1 RGGRSSDKKGDD
13 AQAPAGPQKKS
24 WAGAAGINAL
34 QQSRMRS
41 GSHPQ
46 IRHLAMEGHVGPVTK
61 ATMEEIRRDASS
73 STSNLKINSLN
84 FLPTSSSSRPA
95 PERASLDS
103 SIGEIDRRHAIDPH
117 APDGR
122 SARAPLSWTAEG
134 ASSNAAPPDVH
145 REAEF
150 PPRTTSAV
158 LMSPAPPHIDT
169 TSPEVQRSRSP
180 LHSATAAVD
189 SSRAHS
195 PATAPVLATAPP
207 VASPQHP
214 SPLTQSFPSLAG
226 VESHKRVISEKI
238 KSLATRFSNSN
249 LRETF
254 EHLPAAIKRRPSNTP
269 SVSERVSQFDNQ
281 EVLTNDPRSFALFGR
296 FGMAS
301 GNAGPTFSPASGP
314 GPALGHGSVS
324 GSSKH
329 SRSSSIAGSA
339 ALNGLSSSHA
349 ERNAS
354 PMMAHTALSSEPAA
368 PYSRRPQSM
377 VYTGNPVLGSDS
389 TSAFGSMRSKSSR
402 GSSGGVTEAAKHNTT
417 SFVNDF
423 ELEDS
428 EEEESVSEYR
438 PSLQGKI
445 RLDHQA
451 TIAAGVHL
459 NFSRSPSEADTSSQH
474 TTTGSAGY
482 RDMYDGVLPRRR
494 GSLHSTFNIDE
505 GSQPPASNR
514 TSSSSAAMAAATAS
528 LAELQRSIS
537 ASGHKSEGVSRARSL
552 RQTLQQ
558 GQQQQQQQQQQQ
570 EPEDEEEE
578 QPQPQP
584 QPQLTA
590 TRSFRSKRDISDDPP
605 AKEGNADSNGN
616 STNPRSN
623 NAEYSNSSDNSNN
636 SPSDADTLFSRLA
649 AALKL
654 SSKPLDAVFSTAS
667 SGNVDSAASLV
678 QNMLGSA
685 DSSRALS
692 PAEHERCAFEA
703 AALKQRLQAARSRL
717 TSELRTR
724 DTAKAAA
731 DANGKGSSNGVGIFN
746 KSKHASNAQLN
757 EDLEY
762 ATSRVQQTEA
772 DIAEQDAKLRVVE
785 AALQAHQAAVLS
797 AAVRTLVAEA
807 MHSRDEAQLQRQYV
821 QTTID
826 QAAREKLRIQQ
837 ESSEAEQRLEA
848 QVRAL
853 QSENQGVASES
864 QVARHS
870 ASLSIERLTGELT
883 VLREQKLAA
892 EQRAAAMEAR
902 VDDALLS
909 AQEAQQ
915 TADSATTR
923 LEEVRAEAE
932 ASRQCIDAL
941 TEGLRSLAAP
951 LRVIG
956 SVHDSTEKLRTLA
969 VEDAVSASTPPATP
983 TLALKSGPVQPVLT
997 IDSLDS
1003 PSLEMRSAEQVTAAM
1018 GLLSATVSGC
1028 ASLCTE
1034 AMRIG
1039 DAHGRLQRD
1048 LATERRLRE
1057 AQGLAIGNQ
1066 REKISR
1072 MDQEIKDSAE
1082 LLAKQ
1087 NRESEQRWGDERQR
1101 LLDNIERLT
1110 QDVNTLR
1117 SEPVAVVGSIEPV
1130 TPPPQLS
1137 SAEEAE
1143 LRGRIAHLETQLQQQ
1158 AKREAVLSAQVSG
1171 SGLESKE
1178 TALGDYMRKLRDA
1191 SALLTSAAA
1200 TAVEGNMEDSNSR
1213 ALSAPPNAPRRLSR
1227 RRSLSA
1233 LGDMRAA
1240 TLDPAQTAAKDAC
1253 VPATADAQTMTETIV
1268 NAAVSAVSADDG
1280 VNQMLLAYSEKL
1292 MSKEDSLRNREDELE
1307 AIRALAVELEATLQ
1321 GLLPASKPSY
1331 GSLGRTSLNTSP
1343 PMASTMRSYA
1353 SLAQQHSL
1361 PKPSSTNGSIRNR
1374 SASFFQG
1381 LRTNYLGLG
1390 DSPEVSAMPPAALLA
1405 IHTDAQSLA
1414 SASRSLSASVDGSPK
1429 IPERPKAIHS
1439 APTKLTAADGVPQL
1453 IRGLIPLAQMAA
1465 AEVSRLKHLIYDLEA
1480 QARETR
1486 MELFDTQEK
1495 LSNLRAY
1502 CSQRAKQEEA
1512 VQEDITHVL
1521 AQISRLR
1528 IRVVELEA
1536 DKARYEAE
1544 ADQLRAKCR
1553 EMGDRTAEHVLDL
1566 IVNRVG
1572 ESPWAQEKRTST
1584 DTAVA
1589 AASAEGQSAEAG
1601 NKVPARFANAS
1612 RISVSHPEAGDIRAE
1627 FNELLHQVI
1636 SRRDEDIER
1645 MQALTD
1651 AWRADARKAA
1661 RANEAKAWS
1670 TSSRGIQTV

>member
-1 RGGRSSDKKGDD
+1 MKRLLRGGRSSDKKGDD

-281 EVLTNDPRSFALFGR
+281 EALTNDPRSFALFGR

-537 ASGHKSEGVSRARSL
+537 ASGHKSEGVS
-552 RQTLQQ
+552 
-558 GQQQQQQQQQQQ
+558 
-570 EPEDEEEE
+570 P
-578 QPQPQP
+578 
-584 QPQLTA
+584 
-590 TRSFRSKRDISDDPP
+590 
-605 AKEGNADSNGN
+605 
-616 STNPRSN
+616 
-623 NAEYSNSSDNSNN
+623 
-636 SPSDADTLFSRLA
+636 
-649 AALKL
+649 
-654 SSKPLDAVFSTAS
+654 
-667 SGNVDSAASLV
+667 
-678 QNMLGSA
+678 
-685 DSSRALS
+685 
-692 PAEHERCAFEA
+692 EHERCAFEA

-807 MHSRDEAQLQRQYV
+807 MHSRDEAQLQRRHV

-1158 AKREAVLSAQVSG
+1158 AKREAVLSAQISG

-1178 TALGDYMRKLRDA
+1178 AALGDYMRKLRDA

-1268 NAAVSAVSADDG
+1268 NAAVSADDG

-1572 ESPWAQEKRTST
+1572 QSPWAQEKRTST
-1584 DTAVA
+1584 DTAAA

-1601 NKVPARFANAS
+1601 NRVPARFANAS
-1612 RISVSHPEAGDIRAE
+1612 RISISHPEAGDIRAE